1 MKNIDKDTVKELALA
16 VSEVILLV
24 FVLYFVAKGFP
35 DSILLTDL
43 LPIFISAIFGGV
55 YMKLSEGTDISSKEG
70 FKKSKYRFRVAVSFV
85 TLGYFFLALALFV
98 SKKEVEVIPL
108 ETRQVDA
115 TVVNIVKD
123 TVLLSSDGSFE
134 GVKDVT
140 NLSNLNL
147 GDKVTTISH
156 EDKVTH
162 FKSWTGY
169 TTDVKEK
176 TTTLKGNQAWWGIE
190 R

>member
-1 MKNIDKDTVKELALA
+1 MKNIDKDTLKELALA

-35 DSILLTDL
+35 DSILLVDL
-43 LPIFISAIFGGV
+43 LPIFISTILGGI
-55 YMKLSEGTDISSKEG
+55 YMKMSEQTDISTKEG
-70 FKKSKYRFRVAVSFV
+70 LKKSNYRFRVAVGVV
-85 TLGYFFLALALFV
+85 TLGYLFLALALFV

-123 TVLLSSDGSFE
+123 TVLLSNNGTFE
-134 GVKDVT
+134 GIKDVT
-140 NLSNLNL
+140 NINDLTI
-147 GDKVTTISH
+147 GDRVTSISH

-169 TTDVKEK
+169 TTDIKEK
-176 TTTLKGNQAWWGIE
+176 TTTLKVN
-190 R
+190 

>member
-1 MKNIDKDTVKELALA
+1 MKNIDKDTLKELALA

-35 DSILLTDL
+35 DSILPVDL
-43 LPIFISAIFGGV
+43 LPIFISTILGGI
-55 YMKLSEGTDISSKEG
+55 YMKMSEQTDIATKEG
-70 FKKSKYRFRVAVSFV
+70 LKKSNYRFRVAVGVV
-85 TLGYFFLALALFV
+85 TSGYLFLALALFV

-115 TVVNIVKD
+115 TVVNLVKD
-123 TVLLSSDGSFE
+123 TVLLSNDGSFE

-140 NLSNLNL
+140 NINDLTI
-147 GDKVTTISH
+147 GDRVTSISH

-162 FKSWTGY
+162 FKSWTGL
-169 TTDVKEK
+169 TSEVKEK
-176 TTTLKGNQAWWGIE
+176 LTTIKGN
-190 R
+190 